1 MNLIFLN
8 IVEAKMSEVR
18 TRLLSSGESLEPVQ
32 QVLDKM
38 NPVDEQLD
46 PSFFK
51 VFFQIFLKF
60 FSQYFLN

>member
-1 MNLIFLN
+1 
-8 IVEAKMSEVR
+8 MSEVR

-60 FSQYFLN
+60 FSQYFLNWF